1 MTKIKLVG
9 QNERG
14 DVFFFPPPQEIA
26 GGVAG
31 GWTVHSGVSLTEA
44 RPPGGTLSGRL
55 LPDGGAINEW
65 PAERSDGGA
74 ALADEGGPE
83 ASAGAHSLGAQHP
96 PRRAVPPSPSPPGR
110 RHRARGAPRARRG
123 GGREGCPRSAGRR
136 RDFVLLRCPT
146 ARRPSGARGR
156 HARAAE
162 VMRSLRTAAAGAAAA
177 LALGWAPA
185 PSRAQF
191 AKAGAG
197 PTLVGA
203 SCVGRCGYA
212 AEGCYCDTYCVL
224 TKDCCHDYE
233 EACLDYYDD
242 SVQPPE
248 EGFEEGFFPI
258 QDQEPDYDYADYD
271 YADYDYNADYD
282 YLTPKEAAQDT
293 TDDDEIDGDTADPIS
308 PSLAP
313 GNGTTNVTATAA
325 PDATASNATANA
337 TAGADVPGGTTVA
350 NSTANSTDGAP
361 GHGSDAAAPGPAPA
375 PMPALAPGPSRHNAD
390 APPPAPAPSPEG
402 AAPAPGPSPSPAPL
416 PPPGPTPPPPPSTTT
431 QPPPEIQAN
440 PPPPPHPA
448 TPPHVATPPS
458 PPPPPPVVEPQ
469 SPLPPPPSQPAPS
482 PPAPATSSNASSEE
496 AASAKEGNS
505 TSTAGNAT
513 TGSEGAEDGSKTG
526 VALITFVVV
535 CAVAGACRARAALR
549 ASPAARACWSRSL
562 TRTFGIGR
570 PGVRRS
576 RLWEQPSRC
585 SGPTPGSGG
594 AASRSAAAPRC
605 ASPTSATARWS
616 HPWICP
622 DCSYELSVRTRHS
635 AVQAWQYSAPRP
647 AVVKVLY
654 FQCRVDIE
662 RGFIF
667 RGPG

>member
-1 MTKIKLVG
+1 M
-9 QNERG
+9 
-14 DVFFFPPPQEIA
+14 A
-26 GGVAG
+26 GGALRRWCRPRRRGRAG
-31 GWTVHSGVSLTEA
+31 GEC
-44 RPPGGTLSGRL
+44 GRAL
-55 LPDGGAINEW
+55 IGRST
-65 PAERSDGGA
+65 PAPAGGA
-74 ALADEGGPE
+74 AV
-83 ASAGAHSLGAQHP
+83 
-96 PRRAVPPSPSPPGR
+96 AVAAWAAPQS
-110 RHRARGAPRARRG
+110 ARGAARARRG
-123 GGREGCPRSAGRR
+123 GGREGCPGSAGRR
-136 RDFVLLRCPT
+136 RGFVLLRFPT

-191 AKAGAG
+191 AKPGAG

-224 TKDCCHDYE
+224 TKDCCQDYE

-242 SVQPPE
+242 SVQPPN

-271 YADYDYNADYD
+271 YNADYD
-282 YLTPKEAAQDT
+282 YLTPDEAAQDT

-313 GNGTTNVTATAA
+313 GNGTTNGTATAA

-375 PMPALAPGPSRHNAD
+375 PSPAPAPGPSRHSAD

-431 QPPPEIQAN
+431 QPPPEMQAKT
-440 PPPPPHPA
+440 PPPPHPA

-469 SPLPPPPSQPAPS
+469 SPLLPPPSQPAPS

-535 CAVAGACRARAALR
+535 CAVVGACRVRAALR
-549 ASPAARACWSRSL
+549 ASPAARVCWSRSL

-570 PGVRRS
+570 PCVRRS

-585 SGPTPGSGG
+585 LGPTPGSGG
-594 AASRSAAAPRC
+594 AASRNAAARRC

-622 DCSYELSVRTRHS
+622 DCSYELSACTRHS

-654 FQCRVDIE
+654 FQFRVDI
-662 RGFIF
+662 
-667 RGPG
+667 